1 MDTHC
6 SYKQKQVDLEPKYH
20 QEQRTIQIS
29 ELDMKIDYLT
39 NIITQLQQEIKIE
52 IKGKED
58 LAWIYEQ
65 VMQSNVDTLT
75 QTLEGSKKMTLKNK
89 TLKDVTLL
97 K

>member
-1 MDTHC
+1 
-6 SYKQKQVDLEPKYH
+6 
-20 QEQRTIQIS
+20 
-29 ELDMKIDYLT
+29 MKIEYLT